1 MKKKERKVLKE
12 KLTAAVKKV
21 LATNNAI
28 LTAKIEK
35 AVKKSINQIVKKSKK
50 KIIAKKKAGIAKK

>member
-1 MKKKERKVLKE
+1 M
-12 KLTAAVKKV
+12 AVKKV

-35 AVKKSINQIVKKSKK
+35 SAEKYINEIFNKSKK
-50 KIIAKKKAGIAKK
+50 KIIAKKKIGC